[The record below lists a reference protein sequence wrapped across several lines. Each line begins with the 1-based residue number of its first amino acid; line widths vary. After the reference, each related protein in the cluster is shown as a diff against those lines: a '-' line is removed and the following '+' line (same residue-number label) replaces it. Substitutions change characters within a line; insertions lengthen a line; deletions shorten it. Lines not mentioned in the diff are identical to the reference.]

1 MYFVTSFFSYTN
13 IVSIL
18 CQCCVKY
25 QYGSA
30 VNLVNNFSLWSLS
43 FYRIFLLSVIFL
55 LPLILAMLSW
65 LESSSFFPVLNRVS
79 FEFQYSRLF
88 DILCSFDILFH
99 RCQLFSR
106 VNDNLNPV
114 LNDIVWSFSTE
125 LRTRRTGIHF
135 SVNIFVVEMWHYF
148 LHIRISKATLSY
160 VSIFLFRKEFRDN
173 HVWLYGMDNNQ

>member
-1 MYFVTSFFSYTN
+1 MKGRSLHIQPKLLSIPESYPSIFQDPPFLIKHFSQTWNVFCDQFFIYFN
-13 IVSIL
+13 IVSML

-25 QYGSA
+25 QYGSP
-30 VNLVNNFSLWSLS
+30 VYLVNNFSLWSLS

-65 LESSSFFPVLNRVS
+65 LESSSFFPVSNRVS

-99 RCQLFSR
+99 CCQLFSR

-114 LNDIVWSFSTE
+114 LNDIV
-125 LRTRRTGIHF
+125 
-135 SVNIFVVEMWHYF
+135 
-148 LHIRISKATLSY
+148 
-160 VSIFLFRKEFRDN
+160 
-173 HVWLYGMDNNQ
+173 